1 MSPERRNAYLD
12 AGFSEESD
20 QDDAGYDSEAVEVS
34 KAGRASKRRK
44 IEHEESSDEEEEEEL
59 VALDRKNRSR
69 ATKMTSGVP
78 ASQPEPDSGEDEPE
92 NEIGNGDESTKHIQ
106 DEGRVTEG
114 SVAAAAADKEM
125 QSSSITGEPSV
136 QKRSK
141 KSKSKE
147 TTPGVVYLSSLPPY
161 LKPSALRNL
170 LEQRGFTP
178 IKRLF
183 LSPASRHAHN
193 SKKNSRQ
200 LYTEGWIEFSS
211 KKVARRCAETLNAT
225 NVGGKKGG
233 WYRDDV
239 WNMKYLKGMRWEEL
253 MAGVREEKR
262 EEEGRRDEE
271 RRIIARETRRFIE
284 GVEEGRRVEGIRRKK
299 ATRKGDGEE
308 GPFNHGGGGGEA
320 AVDVKRTWRQN
331 EVKGKKK
338 GQDTAGPEKI
348 SDDVKQVLNRIF

>member
-1 MSPERRNAYLD
+1 MSSERRNAYLD
-12 AGFSEESD
+12 AGFPDESD
-20 QDDAGYDSEAVEVS
+20 QDAGYDSEAAEVS

-44 IEHEESSDEEEEEEL
+44 VEHES
-59 VALDRKNRSR
+59 
-69 ATKMTSGVP
+69 
-78 ASQPEPDSGEDEPE
+78 SGEDEFFTP
-92 NEIGNGDESTKHIQ
+92 NLIRSRTPKAS
-106 DEGRVTEG
+106 R
-114 SVAAAAADKEM
+114 AAAAATQPKTEDGEDEDEDDDNNDDEKEKHTQDEDQAIEESEAARVEEI
-125 QSSSITGEPSV
+125 QSASITTSEPTT
-136 QKRSK
+136 QKKPKKSK
-141 KSKSKE
+141 SKSKSKE

-170 LEQRGFTP
+170 LEQRGFSP

-211 KKVARRCAETLNAT
+211 KKVARRCAEALNAT
-225 NVGGKKGG
+225 TVGGKKGG

-271 RRIIARETRRFIE
+271 RRIIARETKRFIE
-284 GVEEGRRVEGIRRKK
+284 GVEEGRRVEGIKRKK
-299 ATRKGDGEE
+299 AIRKGEGEE
-308 GPFNHGGGGGEA
+308 GSNHATGDA
-320 AVDVKRTWRQN
+320 AAADVRRTWRQT

-348 SDDVKQVLNRIF
+348 SDDVKEVLNRIF